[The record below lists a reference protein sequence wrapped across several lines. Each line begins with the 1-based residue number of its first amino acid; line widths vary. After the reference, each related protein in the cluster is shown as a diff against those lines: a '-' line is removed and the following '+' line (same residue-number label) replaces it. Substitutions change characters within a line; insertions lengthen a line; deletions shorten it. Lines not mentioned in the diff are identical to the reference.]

1 MIGSI
6 TIVFWPPGV
15 LTTWCTLNRFEHV
28 KFLPKFKSQCQVN
41 GTDNLFLVFDYL
53 LSLTRLHR
61 LFLRGIKSFRDL
73 FRLSDDNPK
82 NLFFFP
88 AAPNRKYN
96 KYAIEFEAPEAK
108 MKDKQCNYCVLCKSL
123 QKPWREGTNAY
134 RSRTSPIATEGCFF
148 EMETFVFFTA
158 IVRNCGLHFLYV
170 FLVASYKQSHKSR
183 SCFAQREENVVT
195 GSIKT

>member
-28 KFLPKFKSQCQVN
+28 KFLPKFKSQRQVN

-96 KYAIEFEAPEAK
+96 KYAIEFEAPEAR

-134 RSRTSPIATEGCFF
+134 RSRTSPIATERCFLKWRHLF
-148 EMETFVFFTA
+148 SSPQSCEIAACISCTYFLLPPISRATKA
-158 IVRNCGLHFLYV
+158 GLVSLKEKKM
-170 FLVASYKQSHKSR
+170 L
-183 SCFAQREENVVT
+183 
-195 GSIKT
+195 